1 MILPEGYRF
10 SLSGS
15 ILYFQPPCYKE
26 FPLNLIK
33 YYIIPDNK
41 FTENKT
47 VVYDTPG
54 TEGTTVN
61 TVDYLKEYQAVPK
74 EELEQMIVFPG
85 SEKAESSQ
93 AAD

>member
-1 MILPEGYRF
+1 MTFCVRDN
-10 SLSGS
+10 
-15 ILYFQPPCYKE
+15 
-26 FPLNLIK
+26 LNLIK

-61 TVDYLKEYQAVPK
+61 TVDYLKKYQAVPK
-74 EELEQMIVFPG
+74 RNW
-85 SEKAESSQ
+85 SR
-93 AAD
+93 